1 MKSIGIIQIIAIS
14 LVSLLTSISNA
25 VIAGPGAP
33 TLIGFQQPYEINVC
47 EDDWPTLELNINAIP
62 GLNYRWDASTD
73 PAVLAA
79 LEFNTGNTRVRI
91 ADADALPKNVAI
103 FLVVQAVDATGCE
116 SFPTVIRLFLVPKL
130 NVIAMP
136 LDTACVGRP
145 FPISPKN
152 LIASIEQNRVDSLSW
167 NFGGNAD
174 VVGGESS
181 DLDDFIIAFNSAGM
195 HSITMDVLDTR
206 GCRTQISY
214 DFTVFTAPP
223 LPEILP
229 CTYMGTDSIFFEWS
243 IDNTFTNT
251 MNIDLLPTGATIV
264 ETPTS
269 LLVTGIAGGPT
280 QSTTVITVSAE
291 GTSPMPCNITSQT
304 AICRSCIPVN
314 FIYDGIP
321 QNSFCAGDD
330 GLLPVPLTVDVVTDA
345 FMVTDPVEGNWE
357 PGPGVEFVGGQAFFN
372 PAGLPPGEYGVVYN
386 YIHPLD
392 NCPHPGGVG
401 FTIFEAARP
410 NASLS
415 TNSVVT
421 DTEICSD
428 ETVIIHFDRY
438 EDIPRPNIFSD
449 DVSGQVTISRASA
462 SSVRVSFGNIESD
475 YQIFVEYSLP
485 GCEPRTDIINVSVK
499 LKPEVVVTCGPQQ
512 TDAVE
517 VNWNALDGVT
527 TYEILLDGVSQGPV
541 SGLTT
546 TIPGLAVDVDYVV
559 TVIPQTLGCAE
570 TGSIT
575 CSTGGCVD
583 PIIDL
588 SSLADPRCYL
598 DGSGPINLDVS
609 IVSALTGDPIDYNWD
624 TPLVD
629 VDNNF
634 QPNPAQELYTFDIA
648 YNDGS
653 CTGVIQAVD
662 FTVIYNPEPILA
674 FSTQDTI
681 CILDGTADLIAMA
694 TVFDPLNT
702 VTYEGIFPV
711 GVNPTVTGDGQ
722 WLMQF
727 DGPGSYTV
735 GVRAIYQ
742 GCEGEAFREIV
753 VESAAPLDV
762 QCGPQQNNAVEV
774 TWPMVDGVTDF
785 EILLDGTPYDIT
797 TGTSGIILG
806 LDPEESYEVTV
817 IPLNGSCTLEG
828 TVMCTTGSCDP
839 AAVDLSALTDNFCY
853 VEGSGPINLD
863 VNITSTN
870 GNPSTY
876 VWDSPLIDMDNNF
889 VPDPAQE
896 LYTFDII
903 YTEGNCIETIA
914 DVSFTVI
921 TVPELDLSFSTPD
934 SICILDGSVDFIA
947 EAMVAD
953 PSALVIEGIFPA
965 GVTET
970 ETLTGQWILNFDLPG
985 TYEIGARATYQ
996 GCQSIEF
1003 FRTIFVDQD
1012 LGAPVVTATPGVGNV
1027 ELTWEPPTY
1036 CVSSWEILVEGA
1048 SIGTTSSLMFTVPLE
1063 EVRDYDITV
1072 VALSNGCV
1080 CGDEMTLITESPL
1093 PCPDI
1098 DIMTLP
1104 IDTCFNPTL
1113 APFDMPVTVTESP
1126 LLPAG
1131 SGTWSGQLIDVNGQ
1145 VDVSQTNFGDVFQLE
1160 YSYTQGSCTTV
1171 VTELISLSEPP
1182 NIINLESMPPPCSDD
1197 SLGTVIVLVE
1207 GGTPDYLYSVNGS
1220 LPQADNVIP
1229 GVELG
1234 LAMVEVTDARGCAVQ
1249 ELVDVMDNLLPNLD
1263 VSGPEVVLENNDADF
1278 TISTNILMTDITNI
1292 SWFLDGE
1299 LQDEGV
1305 ELTTFSLLDV
1315 EQSGTI
1321 EVVVEYGME
1330 CTLFA
1335 STDFI
1340 VNEVQSIYIPNIV
1353 DYSGVSST
1361 ANAEWKAFID
1371 GDQAFILSVQ
1381 VYDRWGNKIRD
1392 FENVNRDFFTEF
1404 LLWDGFFG
1412 SVPAEQGVYSYV
1424 IETEI
1429 LGNTKVERGSITILR

>member
-1 MKSIGIIQIIAIS
+1 MKSIGIIQIVAIS
-14 LVSLLTSISNA
+14 LVGLFTSITNS

-47 EDDWPTLELNINAIP
+47 EDDWPTLELNINAQP

-91 ADADALPKNVAI
+91 SDADALPKNVAI

-116 SFPTVIRLFLVPKL
+116 SFPTVITLYLVPKL
-130 NVIAMP
+130 DVIAMP

-152 LIASIEQNRVDSLSW
+152 LIESIVQNRVDSLSW
-167 NFGGNAD
+167 IFGGNAE
-174 VVGGESS
+174 VVGGEPS
-181 DLDDFIIAFNSAGM
+181 DLDDFIIAFNDPGT
-195 HSITMDVLDTR
+195 HSITMDVLDVR

-214 DFTVFTAPP
+214 DYMVYPAPP

-229 CTYMGTDSIFFEWS
+229 CTYMGEDSILFEWS
-243 IDNTFTNT
+243 IDNAFINT
-251 MNIDLLPTGATIV
+251 MDIDLLPPGAMTE

-291 GTSPMPCNITSQT
+291 GQSPAPCNITSQT

-314 FIYDGIP
+314 FIYNGIP
-321 QNSFCAGDD
+321 QTSFCAGDD
-330 GLLPVPLTVDVVTDA
+330 GLLPIPLTVDVVTDD
-345 FMVTDPVEGNWE
+345 FMVTDPIEGSWK
-357 PGPGVEFVGGQAFFN
+357 PGLGVEFNGGQVFFN
-372 PAGLPPGEYGVVYN
+372 PAGLPPGDYGVEYE
-386 YIHPLD
+386 YFHPVD
-392 NCPHPGGVG
+392 NCPHVGGIG
-401 FTIFEAARP
+401 FTIFEQARP

-415 TNSVVT
+415 SNSIVTN
-421 DTEICSD
+421 TEICSD
-428 ETVIIHFDRY
+428 ETVIIHFDRFD
-438 EDIPRPNIFSD
+438 DIPRPNIFSD
-449 DVSGQVTISRASA
+449 DVTGQLVMTRASA
-462 SSVRVSFGNIESD
+462 SSVRVSFGNLEQD
-475 YQIFVEYSLP
+475 YQIFVEYALP
-485 GCEPRTDIINVSVK
+485 GCEPRRETINVSVK
-499 LKPEVVVTCGPQQ
+499 LKPEVIITCGPQQ
-512 TDAVE
+512 PDAIDVS
-517 VNWNALDGVT
+517 WDMIDGVT
-527 TYEILLDGVSQGPV
+527 DYEVLLDGVSQEIV
-541 SGLTT
+541 SGLST
-546 TIPGLAVDVDYVV
+546 TISGLVTDVDYVI
-559 TVIPQTLGCAE
+559 TVIPQALGCADS
-570 TGSIT
+570 GSIT
-575 CSTGGCVD
+575 CSTGGCAD
-583 PIIDL
+583 PIVDL
-588 SSLADPRCYL
+588 SNLDDPRCYL
-598 DGSGPINLDVS
+598 DGSGTINLDVS
-609 IVSALTGDPIDYNWD
+609 IISALTGDPIDYTWD
-624 TPLVD
+624 TPLID
-629 VDNNF
+629 TDNNF
-634 QPNPAQELYTFDIA
+634 QPSPAQELYTFDIS
-648 YNDGS
+648 YVEGS

-662 FTVIYNPEPILA
+662 FTIIYNPEPVLS
-674 FSTQDTI
+674 FSTPDTI
-681 CILDGTADLIAMA
+681 CILDGTVDLIAVA
-694 TVFDPLNT
+694 NVFDPLNT
-702 VTYEGIFPV
+702 VTYEGTFPV
-711 GVNPTVTGDGQ
+711 GTNPTETDSGQ

-727 DGPGSYTV
+727 DGPGSYTI
-735 GVRAIYQ
+735 GVKAIYQ

-753 VESAAPLDV
+753 VEAANPLDV
-762 QCGPQQNNAVEV
+762 QCGPQQTNSVEV

-785 EILLDGTPYDIT
+785 EILFGGAPFDMV
-797 TGTSGIILG
+797 TGTSVVIPG
-806 LDPEESYEVTV
+806 LDPDQSYEVTV
-817 IPLNGSCTLEG
+817 IPVNGGCTLEG
-828 TVMCTTGSCDP
+828 TIMCTTGSCDP
-839 AAVDLSALTDNFCY
+839 AAVDLSALSNNFCY

-863 VNITSTN
+863 VDITSTN
-870 GNPSTY
+870 GNASTY
-876 VWDSPLIDMDNNF
+876 MWDSPLIDMDNNF
-889 VPDPAQE
+889 TPDPTQE

-947 EAMVAD
+947 EAMVVD
-953 PSALVIEGIFPA
+953 PTGLVIEGIFPT

-970 ETLTGQWILNFDLPG
+970 QTLNGQWILNFDMPG

-996 GCQSIEF
+996 GCPSVEF

-1012 LGAPVVTATPGVGNV
+1012 LGAPVVTATPGVGTV

-1036 CVSSWEILVEGA
+1036 CVSAWEIFVDSE
-1048 SIGTTSSLMFTVPLE
+1048 SIGTTSSLMFTVPLA

-1098 DIMTLP
+1098 NIMTLP
-1104 IDTCFNPTL
+1104 IDTCFNPTY

-1126 LLPAG
+1126 LLPPG
-1131 SGTWSGQLIDVNGQ
+1131 SGMWSGQLIDVNGQ

-1160 YSYTQGSCTTV
+1160 YSYTQGNCTTV

-1182 NIINLESMPPPCSDD
+1182 NIINVESTPPPCADD
-1197 SLGTVIVLVE
+1197 SLGTVIVLVG
-1207 GGTPDYLYSVNGS
+1207 GGTPDYFYSVNGS
-1220 LPQADNVIP
+1220 TPQADNVIT

-1249 ELVDVMDNLLPNLD
+1249 ELVDVMDNIVPNLD
-1263 VSGPEVVLENNDADF
+1263 VSGPNEVLENNDADF
-1278 TISTNILMTDITNI
+1278 TISTNVLTADITNI
-1292 SWFLDGE
+1292 RWFLNGE

-1305 ELTTFSLLDV
+1305 ELTTFTLLDV
-1315 EQSGTI
+1315 EQAGMV

-1330 CTLFA
+1330 CELFA
-1335 STDFI
+1335 ATDFT
-1340 VNEVQSIYIPNIV
+1340 VKEVQSIYIPNIV
-1353 DYSGVSST
+1353 DYSGVSSS

-1381 VYDRWGNKIRD
+1381 IYDRWGNKIRD
-1392 FENVNRDFFTEF
+1392 FENGNKDSFTEF

-1412 SVPAEQGVYSYV
+1412 SVPAEQGVYTYV